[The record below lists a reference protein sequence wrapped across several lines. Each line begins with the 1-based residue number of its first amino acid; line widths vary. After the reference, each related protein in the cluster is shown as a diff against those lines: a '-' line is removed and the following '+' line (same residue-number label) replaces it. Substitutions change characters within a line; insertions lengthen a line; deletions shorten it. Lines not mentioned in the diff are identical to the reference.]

1 MLSRIFDRNK
11 NTPTV
16 PHQLYGTVVAQAR
29 LPVFFTDYQFP
40 DTVMGR
46 FDVLILHV
54 FLLCHRLGLEGQA
67 KADNLSQ
74 EVFDC
79 FVENLETALREL
91 GIGDSSVPKKKKK
104 LVRSFY
110 GVVEDF
116 NESLKSRD
124 LALLADAINKR
135 FYDNGNTEI
144 SAQLAKYCCAASDQL
159 MQSKIKLFYQ
169 GELSWINVPQVQS

>member
-11 NTPTV
+11 NTPAV
-16 PHQLYGTVVAQAR
+16 PHQLYGMVVAQAR
-29 LPVFFTDYQFP
+29 LPAFFTDYEFP

-46 FDVLILHV
+46 FDVLILHL
-54 FLLCHRLGLEGQA
+54 FLICHRLGLEGQA

-110 GVVEDF
+110 GSVEDF
-116 NESLKSRD
+116 NGPLKQRD
-124 LALLADAINKR
+124 QLLLATAINKR
-135 FYDNGNTEI
+135 FFDNGSSNV
-144 SAQLAKYCCAASDQL
+144 SAQLAQYCCATSDQL
-159 MQSKIKLFYQ
+159 AQSEIDTFYQ
-169 GELSWINVPQVQS
+169 GELSWANIPPVQS

>member
-29 LPVFFTDYQFP
+29 LPVFFTDYKFP

-110 GVVEDF
+110 GTVEDF
-116 NESLKSRD
+116 NGPLKSRD
-124 LALLADAINKR
+124 PALLVEAISKR
-135 FYDNGNTEI
+135 FYDSGNPDI
-144 SAQLAKYCCAASDQL
+144 STHLAKYCFAASDQL
-159 MQSKIKLFYQ
+159 SQREIDTYYQ
-169 GELSWINVPQVQS
+169 GELSWIDVHKLSS

>member
-11 NTPTV
+11 NTPAV
-16 PHQLYGTVVAQAR
+16 PHQLYGMVVAQAR
-29 LPVFFTDYQFP
+29 LPVFFTDYEFP

-54 FLLCHRLGLEGQA
+54 FLLCHRLGVEGQA

-110 GVVEDF
+110 GCVEDF
-116 NESLKSRD
+116 NGPLKLRD
-124 LALLADAINKR
+124 PALLAEAISNR
-135 FYDNGNTEI
+135 FYDKGNLEM
-144 SAQLAKYCCAASDQL
+144 SNQLAEYCCAASDQL
-159 MQSKIKLFYQ
+159 AQSEIDKFYQ
-169 GELSWINVPQVQS
+169 GDLSWTNVPQVRS